1 VSDRRVAGI
10 DRERTMQ
17 HDTGD
22 TTVSAEDAAILGRFA
37 ARASKAAD
45 VVITT
50 DDGNY
55 FMLFM
60 L

>member
-1 VSDRRVAGI
+1 
-10 DRERTMQ
+10 MQ